1 MKQIGR
7 QHGTTTVEF
16 AVVGLVAV
24 MLLFGVIEIAR
35 AMFTLNTLTE
45 ATRRAVRVAVVCPI
59 NDPAIIQAATF
70 GDWGTAP
77 LNLNAGNFTVEYLNT
92 AGNVIGNPIEPVVKL
107 TANPRTAREMS
118 EHVDLDVSGVLRR
131 EMNFDQAGDALI
143 DIMIRTCNGRLTC
156 AEALG
161 HNEFVMTKLYRSA

>member
-1 MKQIGR
+1 MKNIRR
-7 QHGTTTVEF
+7 QNGTTTVEF

-70 GDWGTAP
+70 GDWTSPP
-77 LNLNAGNFTVEYLNT
+77 LNLNAGNFTVEYLNS
-92 AGNVIGNPIEPVVKL
+92 AGNVIGNPAGSFIQIRFARVRISNYTDLLVIPL
-107 TANPRTAREMS
+107 FNLSYTAPDFSATLPRES
-118 EHVDLDVSGVLRR
+118 
-131 EMNFDQAGDALI
+131 
-143 DIMIRTCNGRLTC
+143 
-156 AEALG
+156 LG
-161 HNEFVMTKLYRSA
+161 IPRQGAVQPC